1 MAHSSDSSS
10 PIAILDDD
18 KNVRDGLAY
27 AIESDEWEPIDQPG
41 PLGTME
47 DFLARNIGAVGA
59 VSDHKLAPAGYAQ
72 FTGAQLVAA
81 WYRRMFPALLC
92 TTYNKSAVDEFR
104 SLRRWIPVVMPPDGL
119 TPDTLGVGLELVRKE
134 QQGDFVAER
143 RPWRAV
149 VRFTDY
155 APENRTVYAKLAG
168 WSSEAV
174 ALREVDLP
182 DALREIVTRKPDF
195 LCHAE
200 ANLGTVSGDELYL
213 SAWEFEA

>member
-1 MAHSSDSSS
+1 MVASSDSARR
-10 PIAILDDD
+10 IAILDDD
-18 KNVRDGLAY
+18 QNVREGLAY
-27 AIESDEWEPIDQPG
+27 AIESDEWEPVDQPG
-41 PLGTME
+41 PLGTM
-47 DFLARNIGAVGA
+47 DAFLARNIGAVGA

-81 WYRRMFPALLC
+81 WYQRMFPALLC
-92 TTYNKSAVDEFR
+92 TTYSRSAVDEFR
-104 SLRRWIPVVMPPDGL
+104 SLRRWIPVVMPPEGL
-119 TPDTLGVGLELVRKE
+119 TPDTLGIGLELVRKE
-134 QQGDFVAER
+134 LRGDFVPAR

-155 APENRTVYAKLAG
+155 APENRTVYVKLAG

-182 DALREIVTRKPDF
+182 DPLRKIVTHQTDF

-200 ANLGTVSGDELYL
+200 ANLGTVNGDELYI
-213 SAWEFEA
+213 SGWEFEA